1 MQDDGADQ
9 DPKKTLEGAH
19 RPGEIEPDEER
30 AAKIGDTAATA
41 QAALDD
47 LAAMIEPDEAPDQPS
62 LLDDEACLFGGPVE
76 HVAETFRAA
85 KGRGRPKGSK
95 NKANQAFRDYLLK
108 LGYRHPGLNLADLAN
123 ADPHQLAGE
132 LSQPYRPTKGPHAGE
147 LVESACTPADAL
159 ALIMK
164 ANEALMPYFESK
176 RPTETIQTEQRFGVM
191 VIHQSEGSGERAPDG
206 IMSLT
211 GEVRKKQD
219 NSDT

>member
-19 RPGEIEPDEER
+19 TPGEIEPDEER

-47 LAAMIEPDEAPDQPS
+47 LAAMIEPDEEPDQPS

-95 NKANQAFRDYLLK
+95 NKANQLFRDYLLK
-108 LGYRHPGLNLADLAN
+108 QGYRHPGLTLADLAN
-123 ADPHQLAGE
+123 ADPAKLAEQLMCKRAE
-132 LSQPYRPTKGPHAGE
+132 AM
-147 LVESACTPADAL
+147 
-159 ALIMK
+159 ALIK
-164 ANEALMPYFESK
+164 SANVELMPYFESK

-206 IMSLT
+206 VMSLT

-219 NSDT
+219 NSDS